1 MPFIIFIFAAFLF
14 IYIEL
19 SLLVWLGSQLGIIM
33 LILLLI
39 GSSILGIVLIRAR
52 GWFMLTN
59 TRKQLAQGEIPTE
72 TLFKSAIWF
81 IAGVLFV
88 IPGFVTDILACI
100 LLSPLGSQLLKRFF
114 NNKIM
119 LFRQNMFKTDR
130 TFYNQHSYHGK
141 DDDIIDAEFEKEVDE
156 HKRLK

>member
-14 IYIEL
+14 IYVEL
-19 SLLVWLGSQLGIIM
+19 SLLVWVGSQLGIIM

-39 GSSILGIVLIRAR
+39 GSSMLGIVLIRAR

-114 NNKIM
+114 SN
-119 LFRQNMFKTDR
+119 R
-130 TFYNQHSYHGK
+130 T
-141 DDDIIDAEFEKEVDE
+141 
-156 HKRLK
+156 

>member
-14 IYIEL
+14 IYVEL
-19 SLLVWLGSQLGIIM
+19 SLLVWVGSQLGIIM

-39 GSSILGIVLIRAR
+39 GSSMLGIVLIRAR

-72 TLFKSAIWF
+72 TLFKSSTWF

-114 NNKIM
+114 SNKIM

-130 TFYNQHSYHGK
+130 TFYNQHSYHDK
-141 DDDIIDAEFEKEVDE
+141 DEDIIDAEFEKEVDE